1 MSYGSAD
8 VAGEKAFQSRAGFK
22 SGSTWNKPGSSRPT
36 GTLPRPAP
44 ITGARDS
51 YVTRPGNFAPA
62 PQAKPANVFSN
73 LISRASSLVQA
84 PKVGPRGTTIA
95 DVARVAAG
103 DITGPR
109 PITVPQTPQV
119 NVRNVYDSLIG
130 APLATAGEKY
140 GGFPTAAQA
149 DAFVRGEAYNALLA
163 GQMARDE
170 ADRLREEAAIQYETD
185 INPMVGGSLAAE
197 QLARNKR
204 ILATPLSDLALQMSG
219 GRRNV
224 SGQIP
229 WEDLYGANMARINA
243 ARGAGDFTKARM
255 DQLRTVQAAIE
266 NGAESPPYWNQ
277 GMSDMAAAL
286 RYTPG
291 ESQAELNARA
301 MSVPLGLQQMN
312 RNLVESGA
320 TTIGE
325 LANLIS
331 GLTPSELMQQVA
343 VERLG
348 YDPSLAAGLYPATE
362 NLDYQNMLIAER
374 NAEAMSQGRDPTA
387 NVAELILAQY
397 GLEGLDQ
404 YQAQQARNAM
414 YGTPSQQLAA
424 EQNQQDAANALF
436 DEEVRTEYGFDPA
449 RVTNTDPDFVRQLV
463 MNPVFTEI
471 FDAARQNIR
480 NGEDP
485 FVISADAA
493 KDYLRRSGG
502 DDLGAQVIGRI
513 LASFDLNA
521 FG

>member
-1 MSYGSAD
+1 MARFGDERDS
-8 VAGEKAFQSRAGFK
+8 FK

-44 ITGARDS
+44 ITGVRDS
-51 YVTRPGNFAPA
+51 FVTRPGNFAPA

-73 LISRASSLVQA
+73 LISRAASLVQA

-109 PITVPQTPQV
+109 PITVPQPPPV
-119 NVRNVYDSLIG
+119 NVRSVYDSLIG

-163 GQMARDE
+163 GQMAQEE

-229 WEDLYGANMARINA
+229 WEDLYGANMARMNA
-243 ARGAGDFTKARM
+243 ARGAGDYNKAAM
-255 DQLRTVQAAIE
+255 DRLRTVQAGIE
-266 NGAESPPYWNQ
+266 EGAPPPSYWGQ
-277 GMSDMAAAL
+277 GMVDRAAAL

-291 ESQAELNARA
+291 ESQAKLNARA
-301 MSVPLGLQQMN
+301 MSVPLGLQQMD

-320 TTIGE
+320 TTVGE

-331 GLTPSELMQQVA
+331 NLTPSELMQQVA

-348 YDPSLAAGLYPATE
+348 YDPALAAGLYPATE

-374 NAEAMSQGRDPTA
+374 NAELMSQGYDPTA
-387 NVAELILAQY
+387 NVAELVLAQY
-397 GLEGLDQ
+397 GLEGLAQ
-404 YQAQQARNAM
+404 YQAQQAQNAL

-449 RVTNTDPDFVRQLV
+449 RVANTDPDFVRQLV

-471 FDAARQNIR
+471 FDDARQKIR
-480 NGEDP
+480 SDGDP
-485 FVISADAA
+485 FVIAADAA
-493 KDYLRRSGG
+493 KDYLRQSGG